1 MKFADL
7 ISDVFLNLTRKKM
20 RTALTMVG
28 VVIGAVAV
36 VTTVSL
42 GHGLSAFLDQQ
53 VRAVANPLTVEAWP
67 KKGASPDKVAR
78 GMFKSIGRAPQEIK
92 KEKEDEFVGAFEI
105 KTVEDE
111 MMQKLEQ
118 IEGVDRVRPK
128 VFVLARSFQLNGDP
142 REFDAIVVPWID
154 AGPQVL
160 SEGSVFSDDNA
171 TECIVSEA
179 YLESLRTINRADPI
193 WKDVPEEEIKA
204 LEGIVEPE
212 DLIGKTITI
221 RVVKHPMLAL
231 AGQGNMDMSA
241 FDDLRGLLFLLRNP
255 PQDFQLFLTELF
267 LKLRELQNSEAIKA
281 MSESEE
287 EPIAFEAKVVG
298 IAKKG
303 LLTNIIYVPDEF
315 AAEMG
320 RVLFDN
326 PEMYTEKNW
335 GMGVVLLAKDKADVQ
350 RIKTEVKEMG
360 FRAHTMEDIIGKL
373 HAFFATLQ
381 SVLVI
386 FGGIAFFVATFSIVN
401 TLLMAVMERKREIG
415 VLQALGATRAH
426 IMKIFACE
434 AAAIGL
440 LGGLLGGLAGW
451 LLIQGGNA
459 FAHYKWGHIIAS
471 ADIFVM
477 PVWLFPVL
485 LIFTTLL
492 GLGAGVYPAYRAS
505 RLDPV
510 AALRY
515 E

>member
-1 MKFADL
+1 
-7 ISDVFLNLTRKKM
+7 
-20 RTALTMVG
+20 
-28 VVIGAVAV
+28 
-36 VTTVSL
+36 
-42 GHGLSAFLDQQ
+42 
-53 VRAVANPLTVEAWP
+53 
-67 KKGASPDKVAR
+67 
-78 GMFKSIGRAPQEIK
+78 
-92 KEKEDEFVGAFEI
+92 
-105 KTVEDE
+105 

-320 RVLFDN
+320 RVLVDN